1 MLQREEFALAS
12 GLSVEAADAHLNVVE
27 ALMTEKWRAVDAYT
41 PIWLPDLIEVATRW
55 LPITDP
61 ARLAAYY
68 RAQLEPE
75 EAVHL
80 EAHNPTPALEEI
92 QLLAALR
99 G

>member
-1 MLQREEFALAS
+1 MLLRDEFAGIS
-12 GLSVEAADAHLNVVE
+12 GLSVEAADAHLNMIE

-41 PIWLPDLIEVATRW
+41 PIWLPNLVDVATQW

-68 RAQLEPE
+68 RAQIAPEFAARLET
-75 EAVHL
+75 HG
-80 EAHNPTPALEEI
+80 PTPTLDQIE
-92 QLLAALR
+92 LLAALR